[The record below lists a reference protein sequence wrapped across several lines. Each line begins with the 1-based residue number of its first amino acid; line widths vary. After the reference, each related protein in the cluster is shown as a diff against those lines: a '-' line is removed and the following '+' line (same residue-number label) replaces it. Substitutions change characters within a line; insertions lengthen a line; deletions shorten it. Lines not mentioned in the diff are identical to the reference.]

1 MTYLRT
7 KARVLACLVAAIV
20 AFALSQTCYA
30 LEETANVMVDGEYVE
45 FTDQQPVIIDGR
57 TLVPIRAVMEKM
69 GKTVTWDEA
78 TQTTTISD
86 DEISIF
92 LTIGDNIMRQV
103 VVDSGTGEVFEFDVE
118 LDVAPQ
124 IIGGRTLLP
133 IRAVVEGFGTAVT
146 WDEAT
151 STVMIITSQLLC

>member
-1 MTYLRT
+1 
-7 KARVLACLVAAIV
+7 
-20 AFALSQTCYA
+20 
-30 LEETANVMVDGEYVE
+30 
-45 FTDQQPVIIDGR
+45 
-57 TLVPIRAVMEKM
+57 M

-78 TQTTTISD
+78 TQTTTVSD
-86 DEISIF
+86 DEISIS

-103 VVDSGTGEVFEFDVE
+103 VVDLGTGEVFEFDVE

-124 IIGGRTLLP
+124 IIGERTLLP
-133 IRAVVEGFGTAVT
+133 IRAVGEGFGTAVS